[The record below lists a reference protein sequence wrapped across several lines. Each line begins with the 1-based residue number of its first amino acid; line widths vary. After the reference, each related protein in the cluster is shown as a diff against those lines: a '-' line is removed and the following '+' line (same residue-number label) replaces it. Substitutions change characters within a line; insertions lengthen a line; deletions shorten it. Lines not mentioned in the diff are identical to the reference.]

1 MEAGEVAMCVSLKK
15 RSGVWIVGCLDG
27 TSRVFAEF
35 LDAAS
40 FAAAEFERAAYEAI
54 GWGVEVAVC

>member
-15 RSGVWIVGCLDG
+15 QSGVWIVGCLDG

-35 LDAAS
+35 LDAS
-40 FAAAEFERAAYEAI
+40 LFAAAEYERLAFEVV
-54 GWGVEVAVC
+54 GWGAEVATC

>member
-1 MEAGEVAMCVSLKK
+1 MDSGEVAMIVTLKK
-15 RSGVWIVGCLDG
+15 QNGVWVVGCLDG
-27 TSRVFAEF
+27 TARVFAEF